1 MNLTKCVFVAV
12 IVTAGMWSRAAFA
25 QMDAEDSKLNT
36 NLALVLTAPLNPTA
50 RFTNFGWGVVA
61 GAGYNFNSHHAFVGE
76 FMWNRLSVSDQALN
90 PIRVALQSPD
100 INGHANLFAFTA
112 NYRLEFRGKRLG
124 TYFIAGGGLYH
135 RSTSISQTVITG
147 NTTVCTPEFL
157 WWGAQCQSGIVTAD
171 QTLGSSSSSVF
182 GGNAGVGFTVR
193 LGEEPRYRFY
203 LEARYHYAPHE
214 KVTTQLIPIA
224 IGFRF

>member
-12 IVTAGMWSRAAFA
+12 IVTAGMWPCAAFA

-90 PIRVALQSPD
+90 PILAPY
-100 INGHANLFAFTA
+100 GEA
-112 NYRLEFRGKRLG
+112 
-124 TYFIAGGGLYH
+124 
-135 RSTSISQTVITG
+135 
-147 NTTVCTPEFL
+147 
-157 WWGAQCQSGIVTAD
+157 
-171 QTLGSSSSSVF
+171 SS
-182 GGNAGVGFTVR
+182 
-193 LGEEPRYRFY
+193 
-203 LEARYHYAPHE
+203 H
-214 KVTTQLIPIA
+214 
-224 IGFRF
+224 